1 MRGRIRGRVHEKG
14 QREKTRTIKIRTT
27 LEKMSVFF
35 PFKETLFTQTMNMPA
50 LRTKEIQ

>member
-14 QREKTRTIKIRTT
+14 RREKTGTIKVRTR
-27 LEKMSVFF
+27 LGKMSIFF
-35 PFKETLFTQTMNMPA
+35 PFKETLFTQTMNVPA